1 VAIPTI
7 EFPFLI
13 LTKKRGVFQ
22 VRGAD
27 LALGN
32 ESKAPAL
39 CAGVAP
45 RCLKLGAVI
54 LPMSAQVVS
63 VLDLVKHRSVMAL
76 VNPLRTVVNQ
86 YIGRIGTVDAYG
98 ILVGNGDGLV
108 LKGSDGGVK
117 SEEYIEISLQR
128 RLKRNGPMALE
139 VDDLTRKATRVLRN
153 LSNRHRV
160 KLVLKICECVS

>member
-1 VAIPTI
+1 MAIPTI

-22 VRGAD
+22 IRRAD

-32 ESKAPAL
+32 ESKDPAL

-76 VNPLRTVVNQ
+76 VNQLRTVVNQ
-86 YIGRIGTVDAYG
+86 YPWR
-98 ILVGNGDGLV
+98 
-108 LKGSDGGVK
+108 S
-117 SEEYIEISLQR
+117 
-128 RLKRNGPMALE
+128 
-139 VDDLTRKATRVLRN
+139 
-153 LSNRHRV
+153 
-160 KLVLKICECVS
+160 

>member
-32 ESKAPAL
+32 ESKDPAL

-76 VNPLRTVVNQ
+76 GNQLRTVVNQ

-98 ILVGNGDGLV
+98 ILVGKGDRLV

-160 KLVLKICECVS
+160 KLVLKICKCVS